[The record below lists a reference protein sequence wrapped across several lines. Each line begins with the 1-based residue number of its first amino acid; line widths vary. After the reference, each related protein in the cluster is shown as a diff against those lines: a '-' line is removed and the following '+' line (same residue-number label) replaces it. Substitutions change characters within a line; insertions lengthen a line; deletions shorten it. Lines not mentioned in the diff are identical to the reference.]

1 VQDNIIAVL
10 SHSEGNILENEDAIN
25 VISSSKAISNDI
37 QTKQQV
43 AERTEK
49 KIDEARA
56 AYKPVAQ
63 VSAHHSSTLRLMSLC
78 APPISTSDSC
88 SMHVPHNL

>member
-1 VQDNIIAVL
+1 MQDNIIAVL
-10 SHSEGNILENEDAIN
+10 SHSSGNILENEDAIN
-25 VISSSKAISNDI
+25 VISSSKALSNEI

-56 AYKPVAQ
+56 GYKPVAQ
-63 VSAHHSSTLRLMSLC
+63 VRSVLFYSHSCLESPSV
-78 APPISTSDSC
+78 S
-88 SMHVPHNL
+88 

>member
-1 VQDNIIAVL
+1 ML

-63 VSAHHSSTLRLMSLC
+63 VSVRRWSSQQESERFIINLRTRHNSRTITLTLN
-78 APPISTSDSC
+78 PKP
-88 SMHVPHNL
+88 

>member
-1 VQDNIIAVL
+1 MLLQDNIIAVL

-25 VISSSKAISNDI
+25 VISSSKALSNDI

-56 AYKPVAQ
+56 GYKPVAQ
-63 VSAHHSSTLRLMSLC
+63 VGGSQELLLSPKPFMVRG
-78 APPISTSDSC
+78 
-88 SMHVPHNL
+88 